1 MTDAALLER
10 IAATTEAQRRAADPR
25 RSVWARANA
34 GAGKTTVLID
44 RMARL
49 LLDGASPGRI
59 LGITYTKAAASHM
72 QTKLFERLGRWT
84 VASDAA
90 LRDDLRRLDPALQ
103 LTDTRLRAA
112 RTLFARALETP
123 GGLKVQTIHAF
134 CQSVLR
140 RFPLEAGVPPG
151 FEVAQDAQAE
161 LLALDAMRRA
171 RRLARDAF
179 DVVTS
184 LTSQDDD
191 VDVVRVAAGQI
202 GARWP
207 GADAART
214 ALGAWLGIAD
224 PALDP
229 RQLRADAVAAVIH
242 LLGPAARVLS
252 SGKSMANDFKSA
264 EALQTI
270 AGLWDAGDVDGA
282 CEAMGRLLFITEG
295 KGTPRRTHI
304 ANKVNVGA
312 PALEALTG
320 AFEKGEEG
328 AVCFSGPLGDVTR
341 AYLVAR
347 KAELLEASVALGEAA
362 AAWRQALAESKAA
375 MGLLDFDDLLDR
387 TAALFQ
393 AEGAARWVLYKL
405 DNGIDHVL
413 LDEAQDTSPRQW
425 DLLQPLFTALE
436 EGAAG
441 RARTRFV
448 VGDDKQSI
456 YSFQGASPERYA
468 QEESRFLGDGV
479 PEDAPPRD
487 IASFAMSFRT
497 GQVVLDAVD
506 AVWAATRTLPEELE
520 TKFASP
526 MRHDASRGVRG
537 TVEVWPLTRPA
548 EKGPE
553 REAWDMPL
561 DVESELSARNQLA
574 ERIALEIKARIA
586 AGDPVWETRG
596 RSEEPRPL
604 RAGDIM
610 VLFRHRNP
618 LFHQTIRRLK
628 AHGVPVAGADRI
640 RLLDDVGVQ
649 DLLALARFALCPGDD
664 FNLACV
670 LKGAFCGL
678 VDDDADL
685 FPLAHGRGESSLW
698 QRVQDSADPAV
709 RAIARDLTQL
719 LALGGAVSPHRFL
732 STVLEEPWH
741 SGKTGW
747 RLLIERLGREVRE
760 PVEALLQRALDHGR
774 GGPPGLA
781 AFLSAL
787 ETQNPDVKREL
798 DAAPGAAGGGVRVMT
813 VHGAK
818 GLEAPMVILPD
829 TTGAAAGGRDSVLP
843 GPVEHGAEGTVV
855 WLANRAWK
863 CPELEAHGLSHKA
876 LAVEEAARLLYVGM
890 TRARDHLIICGAHA
904 GSGKDGYASPSWWSW
919 ITAGLKALPPTGLRD
934 LVSQSTQTAESA
946 RVWGALPPA
955 PTAGSV
961 IGTAQDPPAIPDWID
976 RAPRETGRSVRRI
989 APSALGQNGAARP
1002 VIAPTGPEAAA
1013 RLRRGTL
1020 IHRLLQ
1026 WLPELEPGARAA
1038 AAGRFLAVEGR
1049 GLPEGMTGEIMASVL
1064 AVLDHPEFAPLFG
1077 PGSRAEATLAGRG
1090 PGLPDG
1096 LWVAGTVD
1104 RLVVTQSEVLI
1115 VDYKTSRMAPE
1126 RPDDVEPGFLAQM
1139 AAYRTVAQAAWPRHR
1154 VRCALVW
1161 TDGPGLMSLPDHLL
1175 DEALARLRAAA

>member
-1 MTDAALLER
+1 MTDAALIER

-84 VASDAA
+84 VASDSA

-103 LTDTRLRAA
+103 LTDARLRAA

-161 LLALDAMRRA
+161 LLALEAMRRA
-171 RRLARDAF
+171 RRAAPDAF
-179 DVVTS
+179 DVVAS

-191 VDVVRVAAGQI
+191 VEVVRVAAGQLG
-202 GARWP
+202 GAWP
-207 GADAART
+207 GAEAART
-214 ALGAWLGIAD
+214 ALAGWLGIAD
-224 PALDP
+224 PSSEP
-229 RQLRADAVAAVIH
+229 RQLRAQALAGVIA
-242 LLGPAARVLS
+242 LLEPAARALS
-252 SGKSMANDFKSA
+252 GGKASTNDLKVA
-264 EALQTI
+264 DALVTI
-270 AGLWDAGDVDGA
+270 AGIWHAGDIDGA
-282 CEAMGRLLFITEG
+282 CEAMGRLLFIEDG
-295 KGTPRRTHI
+295 KGHPRRSHI
-304 ANKVNVGA
+304 ATKATADA
-312 PALEALTG
+312 PAVVTLAG
-320 AFEKGEEG
+320 NFAKADGG
-328 AVCFSGPLGDVTR
+328 DVCFSGPLGDVSC
-341 AYLVAR
+341 AYLTAR
-347 KAELLEASVALGEAA
+347 KVELLEASVALGEAA
-362 AAWRQALAESKAA
+362 AAWRQALTDSKAA
-375 MGLLDFDDLLDR
+375 MGLLDFDDLLYR

-448 VGDDKQSI
+448 VGDEKQSI

-468 QEESRFLGDGV
+468 VEERQFLSDGV

-506 AVWAATRTLPEELE
+506 AVWAATQERSDGLE
-520 TKFASP
+520 AKFAGT

-537 TVEVWPLTRPA
+537 TVEVWPLTRPP
-548 EKGPE
+548 EKAPA

-574 ERIALEIKARIA
+574 ERLALEIKARIA
-586 AGDPVWETRG
+586 AGDLVWERRG
-596 RSEEPRPL
+596 AEEEPRLL

-610 VLFRHRNP
+610 VLFRHRTP

-628 AHGVPVAGADRI
+628 AHGIPVAGADRI

-678 VDDDADL
+678 VDDDTGL
-685 FPLAHGRGESSLW
+685 FPLACGRGEASLW
-698 QRVQDSADPAV
+698 QRVQDSADPAI
-709 RAIARDLTQL
+709 RAISRDLTQL

-732 STVLEEPWH
+732 STVLEEPWQN
-741 SGKTGW
+741 GKTGW

-781 AFLSAL
+781 AFLAAM

-798 DAAPGAAGGGVRVMT
+798 EAAPGAAGGGVRVMT

-829 TTGAAAGGRDSVLP
+829 TTGSAAGGRDRVLP
-843 GPVEHGAEGTVV
+843 GPVGGTVV
-855 WLANRAWK
+855 WRADSAWK
-863 CPELEAHGLSHKA
+863 CPELEEQGAAHKA

-904 GSGKDGYASPSWWSW
+904 GSGKEGFAAPSWWSW
-919 ITAGLKALPPTGLRD
+919 ICAGLKALPPTGLRD
-934 LVSQSTQTAESA
+934 LVSTGAGTPVSA
-946 RVWGALPPA
+946 QVWGALPPA
-955 PTAGSV
+955 PGAGSAA
-961 IGTAQDPPAIPDWID
+961 GPTQSPTAIPDWID
-976 RAPRETGRSVRRI
+976 RAPPETGRRVRRI
-989 APSALGQNGAARP
+989 APSALGQIGTARP

-1038 AAGRFLAVEGR
+1038 AAGRYLAVEGR
-1049 GLPEGMTGEIMASVL
+1049 GLPEGMAGEIAASVL
-1064 AVLDHPEFAPLFG
+1064 AVLSHPDFAPLFG

-1104 RLVVTQSEVLI
+1104 RLVVTQAEVLI
-1115 VDYKTSRMAPE
+1115 VDYKTSRLAPE
-1126 RPDDVEPGFLAQM
+1126 RPDDVDPSFLAQM
-1139 AAYRTVAQAAWPRHR
+1139 AAYRTVARAAWPRHV

-1161 TDGPGLMSLPDHLL
+1161 TDGPGLMTLPDHLL
-1175 DEALARLRAAA
+1175 DDALDRLRAAA

>member
-1 MTDAALLER
+1 MTDLALSDR
-10 IAATTEAQRRAADPR
+10 ITATTQAQRRAADPR

-49 LLDGASPGRI
+49 LLDGANPGKI

-84 VASDAA
+84 VASDSA
-90 LRDDLRRLDPALQ
+90 LRDDLRQLDPTLQ
-103 LTDTRLRAA
+103 LTEARLRAA

-134 CQSVLR
+134 CQSILR

-161 LLALDAMRRA
+161 PLALDAMHRA
-171 RRLARDAF
+171 RRLAPDAF
-179 DVVTS
+179 DLVTS

-191 VDVVRVAAGQI
+191 VNLIRVAAGQI
-202 GARWP
+202 GDRWP
-207 GADAART
+207 GLKPARRVLAT
-214 ALGAWLGIAD
+214 WLGIAD
-224 PALDP
+224 PVVDP
-229 RQLRADAVAAVIH
+229 RQLRAHAVADVIS
-242 LLGPAARVLS
+242 LLGPAARVLG
-252 SGKSMANDFKSA
+252 SGKPTATDFKAA
-264 EALQTI
+264 ETLQTVV
-270 AGLWDAGDVDGA
+270 GLWESGDTDGA
-282 CEAMGRLLFITEG
+282 CEAMGRLIFVGDGAGLPRRQHIATRTHA
-295 KGTPRRTHI
+295 GTP
-304 ANKVNVGA
+304 AV
-312 PALEALTG
+312 EALTG
-320 AFEKGEEG
+320 TFEKGDEG
-328 AVCFSGPLGDVTR
+328 SVCFSGPLGDVTH
-341 AYLVAR
+341 AYLLAR
-347 KAELLEASVALGEAA
+347 KVELLQASVALGEAA
-362 AAWRQALAESKAA
+362 VAWRGALAESKAA
-375 MGLLDFDDLLDR
+375 LGLLDFDDLLDR

-441 RARTRFV
+441 RSRTRFV
-448 VGDDKQSI
+448 VGDEKQSI

-468 QEESRFLGDGV
+468 QEESRFLNDAV
-479 PEDAPPRD
+479 PDDAPPRD

-497 GQVVLDAVD
+497 GQIVLDAVD
-506 AVWAATRTLPEELE
+506 AVWAATKSQTGEPE
-520 TKFASP
+520 TKFAGS

-537 TVEVWPLTRPA
+537 TVEVWPLTRPP
-548 EKGPE
+548 EKAPE

-561 DVESELSARNQLA
+561 DVESEFSARNQLA

-586 AGDPVWETRG
+586 AGDPVWERQGQT
-596 RSEEPRPL
+596 EEPRPL

-610 VLFRHRNP
+610 VLFRHRTP

-628 AHGVPVAGADRI
+628 AHGIPVAGADRI

-649 DLLALARFALCPGDD
+649 DLIALARFALCPGDD

-678 VDDDADL
+678 VDDDTGL
-685 FPLAHGRGESSLW
+685 YPLAYGRGQASLW
-698 QRVQDSADPAV
+698 QRVQDSTDPAV

-719 LALGGAVSPHRFL
+719 LALGGAVSPHRYFA
-732 STVLEEPWH
+732 TVLEEPWQ

-774 GGPPGLA
+774 GSPPGLA
-781 AFLSAL
+781 SFLTAI

-798 DAAPGAAGGGVRVMT
+798 DPSSGADGGGVRVMT

-829 TTGAAAGGRDSVLP
+829 TTGPAAGARDAVLP
-843 GPVEHGAEGTVV
+843 GPAEYGADGTVV

-863 CPELEAHGLSHKA
+863 SSEVEAHESVHKA
-876 LAVEEAARLLYVGM
+876 LAVEESARLLYVGM

-904 GSGKDGYASPSWWSW
+904 GAGKDGFATPSWWQW
-919 ITAGLKALPPTGLRD
+919 IEAGLKELPSTGQRALASNG
-934 LVSQSTQTAESA
+934 AEPAVMA
-946 RVWGALPPA
+946 RLWGALPPT
-955 PTAGSV
+955 PTRESV
-961 IGTAQDPPAIPDWID
+961 PAAARQAQSMPAWID
-976 RAPRETGRSVRRI
+976 HAPPDTGRALRRI
-989 APSALGQNGAARP
+989 APSALGQLGAARP
-1002 VIAPTGPEAAA
+1002 LIAPTGPDAAV

-1020 IHRLLQ
+1020 VHRLLQ
-1026 WLPELEPGARAA
+1026 WLPDLAPEARAEA
-1038 AAGRFLAVEGR
+1038 AERYLAGESR
-1049 GLPEGMTGEIMASVL
+1049 GLPDGMGSDIIASVL
-1064 AVLDHPEFAPLFG
+1064 AVLAHPDFAPLFG

-1090 PGLPDG
+1090 PGLPEG

-1104 RLVVTQSEVLI
+1104 RLVITDREVLI
-1115 VDYKTSRMAPE
+1115 VDYKTSRIAPE
-1126 RPDDVEPGFLAQM
+1126 RPDDVEPSFLAQM
-1139 AAYRTVAQAAWPRHR
+1139 AAYRTVARAAWPRHT

-1161 TDGPGLMSLPDHLL
+1161 TDGPSLMTLPDDLL
-1175 DEALARLRAAA
+1175 DDALARLQATA